1 MQLINHYLILR
12 CLILIITEC
21 CNDPSG
27 NVINAIQAIAIFNPN
42 RSLEIWHVYFSND
55 RH

>member
-27 NVINAIQAIAIFNPN
+27 NVINAIQAIAIFNV
-42 RSLEIWHVYFSND
+42 SSSVISILMSNYI
-55 RH
+55 